1 MKILLIG
8 SGGRETALAWKLSQS
23 DQLDKLFIAPGNAG
37 TAEYGT
43 NIKIDSN
50 NLNALNEFALKEK
63 IDLTVVGPELP
74 LAAGIVDLFK
84 SNGLKIFGP
93 DKQAAR
99 LESSKIFSKNL
110 LKNYKIPT
118 AKYQSFK
125 DPERAKNY
133 IKSEALPLVVK
144 ADGLA
149 AGKGV
154 TVAMSEEEAL
164 SAVDKIM
171 VTKKFGQAGSE
182 IVIEEYLEGEEA
194 TILAFCD
201 GKTIKTMPAAQDH
214 KAAYDGGRGPNT
226 GGMGAYAPAPIID
239 HDVELKIKKTII
251 EPTLK
256 ALNTEGINFKGIIYF
271 GLMITDDGAKVL
283 EYNVRFGDPEA
294 QVVLPLLETDL
305 IEIMEAVI
313 NEKLDQIEIKWNHKK
328 ALCVVM
334 ASGGY
339 PVKYEKGKEITGIK
353 QAEKLEDIKVFQAGT
368 CRKEDKLITDGG
380 RVLAVTA
387 LGDSFEEVIKKAY
400 AGVENI
406 YFEDFQIR
414 NDIGYKALKNKI

>member
-23 DQLDKLFIAPGNAG
+23 DRLDKLFIAPGNAG

-74 LAAGIVDLFK
+74 LSAGIVNLFK

>member
-23 DQLDKLFIAPGNAG
+23 DRLDKLFIAPGNAG

-171 VTKKFGQAGSE
+171 VAKKFGQAGSE

-226 GGMGAYAPAPIID
+226 GGMGAYGPAP
-239 HDVELKIKKTII
+239 VVNEELELKIKKTII

-256 ALNTEGINFKGIIYF
+256 ALNTDGIDFKGIIYF
-271 GLMITDDGAKVL
+271 GLMITDSGAKVL

-305 IEIMEAVI
+305 IDIMEAVI
-313 NEKLDQIEIKWNHKK
+313 NKKLDQIEIKWNHKK

-353 QAEKLEDIKVFQAGT
+353 QAENLEDIKVFQAGT